1 MRSESTLR
9 RWKRDLRK
17 LIDADE
23 SRETSRIAYAMETVL
38 AVVLSKRPG
47 DFSHYNPVA
56 DARQLADFLRK
67 ETAADA
73 ARVE

>member
-23 SRETSRIAYAMETVL
+23 NRETSRIAYAMETLLV
-38 AVVLSKRPG
+38 AAMAKPG
-47 DFSHYNPVA
+47 DCAWFNPTK
-56 DARQLADFLRK
+56 DARLLAGFLRK
-67 ETAADA
+67 ETGREPVA
-73 ARVE
+73 

>member
-23 SRETSRIAYAMETVL
+23 SRETSRIAYAMETLLVAAMAKPGSYAWFSPTRHARML
-38 AVVLSKRPG
+38 AEC
-47 DFSHYNPVA
+47 
-56 DARQLADFLRK
+56 LRK
-67 ETAADA
+67 ETGREPLA
-73 ARVE
+73 